1 MPVLLHLKIGINLKS
16 NLKIYEYLLSVP
28 KGEDLLL
35 LLLLLLYYQLAM
47 KIIMCITS
55 LGSKE
60 NNNYDGGP

>member
-35 LLLLLLYYQLAM
+35 LLLLLYYQLAM